1 MKSKTTLMFR
11 SNKSLRKLAQETLDS
26 DEFRLP
32 YSEETTKDKGFFLVK
47 DEGIYFMNAFKSKN
61 KKTPSENGYVIY
73 AVGYNPK
80 TNDDVWEKSRWA
92 VGGDDFANFI
102 PFDIP
107 QIERIAEGGNISIKV
122 FEDSWEVRA

>member
-1 MKSKTTLMFR
+1 MSKTTLTFR
-11 SNKSLRKLAQETLDS
+11 SNKSLRKLAQETLNS

-32 YSEETTKDKGFFLVK
+32 YSEEATKDKGFFLVK
-47 DEGIYFMNAFKSKN
+47 DDGIYLMNAFKAKN
-61 KKTPSENGYVIY
+61 KKTPLENGYVIY

-92 VGGDDFANFI
+92 VGGDDFGNFI

-107 QIERIAEGGNISIKV
+107 QLERIAEGGNISIKV
-122 FEDSWEVRA
+122 FEDSWGVTA

>member
-1 MKSKTTLMFR
+1 MSKTTLTFR
-11 SNKSLRKLAQETLDS
+11 SNKSLRKLAQETLNS

-80 TNDDVWEKSRWA
+80 TNDDVWEKARWA
-92 VGGDDFANFI
+92 VGGDDFGNFI
-102 PFDIP
+102 PFGIP
-107 QIERIAEGGNISIKV
+107 QLERIAEGGNISIEV
-122 FEDSWEVRA
+122 SEDSWGVTA